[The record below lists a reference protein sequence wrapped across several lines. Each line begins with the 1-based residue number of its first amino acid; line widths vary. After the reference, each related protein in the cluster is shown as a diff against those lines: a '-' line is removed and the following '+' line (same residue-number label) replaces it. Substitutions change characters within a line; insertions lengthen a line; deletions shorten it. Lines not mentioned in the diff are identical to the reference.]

1 MTLLTVPALADI
13 QMCADTGAGG
23 YTCISD
29 PISGLGEVFDSPN
42 GNYAGVE
49 QRIDGSDSEKMAIR
63 EILERMEDYYR
74 NEVLAMPVYEGIRSR
89 WYVRKDNGTVF
100 LV

>member
-1 MTLLTVPALADI
+1 MIAKADI
-13 QMCADTGAGG
+13 QMCTDVGAGE

-29 PISGLGEVFDSPN
+29 PTPVFDSPN

-63 EILERMEDYYR
+63 EILDRMEDYYR
-74 NEVLAMPVYEGIRSR
+74 NEVLAMPVYEGIRLR
-89 WYVRKDNGTVF
+89 WCVRKDNRTVF